1 MQRQSLGSPSK
12 LQVSAGKEER
22 KDEEEE
28 KRKQVEEEVKKAD
41 KLLLKATCRI
51 DKSIHLIPVLTIF
64 CFLLLYLASYDPSQK
79 EMANAGFLEGHLR
92 QKDPKEIKEFERLLE
107 MGKSASSTI
116 LVGRR
121 TLKEAI
127 RFRPTN
133 LHRKFGYF

>member
-79 EMANAGFLEGHLR
+79 
-92 QKDPKEIKEFERLLE
+92 DPKEIKEFERLLE